1 MLDREAPVAVAAS
14 AGRSKLA
21 RRIIGWLGPDRSV
34 TERVAMF
41 SAVAVVGPSF
51 EPGLQPRRTLHQAL
65 ATGLVSAGTLLSVT
79 LAQSSI
85 ESLGRIVTRRLGP
98 SESTER
104 VVTRV
109 GVTIAVNAGAAV
121 VGHLVARSLP
131 AREDETLRRGLVR
144 VVAERGG
151 RTAQMTTLAAS
162 LVGVGQIMEDRWPR
176 MSWVNRTPVALPAGV
191 LVAAWHIQRIRGR
204 MRDNGNTSLDGV
216 SAFPSLG
223 LAAGVAAGVWV
234 LRIGERAGAYGVTV
248 VVRRFTPGLSGIAW
262 PIGHALSLGAF
273 AAAVIAG
280 YQYVIRRVEQGGSAV
295 EPAYRDAISSTFVSG
310 GPESLVDFES
320 LSREGRRFANMALQ
334 ASEIEAVMGMPA
346 VADPIRVFVGL
357 AAAPTIADR
366 VALAI
371 DELERTGAFDRSVLC
386 LASPTGSGYINY
398 VMSETLEALSLGDC
412 ATVTLQYSLRPSS
425 LSLDR
430 AETGVEQNTA
440 LLYALSGYLRGL
452 PEERRPRLVLF
463 GESLG
468 AQTLLDCYR
477 HRSVAAIDRDFI
489 TGSVFLGTPAAT
501 RFAADWRRDPS
512 RVDPLGEMVEVDSFA
527 EYEAIG
533 GGRHV
538 LVTHHDDPIPKFTPS
553 LLVRQPEW
561 LGDPDEREAGIPRSA
576 RWRPATTFVL
586 TGIDMI
592 NAMEVVPGRFTRR
605 GHDYRED
612 IPDFVR
618 VVFGLDATADQR
630 ATLEDFLREREV
642 AWARK
647 RVVAEQFARA
657 RESIEREL
665 KAWGVSAS

>member
-1 MLDREAPVAVAAS
+1 MPQLQAPAAAVVPL
-14 AGRSKLA
+14 GRSAVA
-21 RRIIGWLGPDRSV
+21 RRILGWLGPDRSV

-41 SAVAVVGPSF
+41 AATAVVGPSF

-85 ESLGRIVTRRLGP
+85 ESLGRMISRRVGAGHT
-98 SESTER
+98 TER

-109 GVTIAVNAGAAV
+109 GVTIAVNAGAAAAA
-121 VGHLVARSLP
+121 GLVARALP
-131 AREDETLRRGLVR
+131 PRDDESLRRGLVR
-144 VVAERGG
+144 VAAERGG
-151 RTAQMTTLAAS
+151 RTAQLTTLAAS
-162 LVGVGQIMEDRWPR
+162 LVGLGQIIEGRWPR
-176 MSWVNRTPVALPAGV
+176 LAWLNRTPVALPAGV
-191 LVAAWHIQRIRGR
+191 IVATWHIQRVRGR
-204 MRDNGNTSLDGV
+204 MQDNGNTSLDGV
-216 SAFPSLG
+216 SAIPSLG
-223 LAAGVAAGVWV
+223 LAAGVATGVWM
-234 LRIGERAGAYGVTV
+234 LRIGERAVAYGVAV
-248 VVRRFTPGLSGIAW
+248 SVRRVSPGLAAIAW
-262 PIGHALSLGAF
+262 PLGHAVSLGVF
-273 AAAVIAG
+273 SGVVIAG
-280 YQYVIRRVEQGGSAV
+280 YQYAIRRVEQGGSAV
-295 EPAYRDAISSTFVSG
+295 EPAYRDAISSRFVSG

-334 ASEIEAVMGMPA
+334 SDEIEQVMGTPP
-346 VADPIRVFVGL
+346 VADPIRVFIGL

-398 VMSETLEALSLGDC
+398 VMSESLEAMTLGDC

-452 PEERRPRLVLF
+452 PEDRRPRLVLF

-489 TGSVFLGTPAAT
+489 AGSLFLGTPAAT
-501 RFAADWRRDPS
+501 RFAAEWRRDPA
-512 RVDPLGEMVEVDSFA
+512 RVDPQGEMVEVDSFA

-538 LVTHHDDPIPKFTPS
+538 LVTHHDDPIPKFSPS
-553 LLVRQPEW
+553 LLVRQPDW
-561 LGDPDEREAGIPRSA
+561 LGDPQDRAAGIPRSA

-618 VVFGLDATADQR
+618 VVFGLEANAEQR
-630 ATLEDFLREREV
+630 AQLEDFVREREV

-657 RESIEREL
+657 RESIEREF
-665 KAWGVSAS
+665 KAWTVSAS